1 MKTVKYCFAI
11 VKSEV
16 DQRRLPQ
23 IRGGDWGP
31 KSPLLQNPCR
41 QLNTIKTAV
50 NLSMIA
56 RTFSILQP
64 LSRQHWDGIG
74 CKKNDQPIGVTAHSH
89 YFDNFDGLF
98 KNM

>member
-1 MKTVKYCFAI
+1 MEHMKTVKYCFAI
-11 VKSEV
+11 VQNEV
-16 DQRRLPQ
+16 DQRR
-23 IRGGDWGP
+23 
-31 KSPLLQNPCR
+31 LLQNPCR